1 MYKNLS
7 YLTLIAFLLVAC
19 SFQEPTNNAG
29 DPGTAAPATVAA
41 PEVQTEPDVTQ
52 VPLPTLLP
60 TPTESSEFAADV
72 LTETESEELP
82 VLDPVIQEADR
93 LLCEEIAASEAE
105 IKEMVEQGLDVT
117 ELIEALDEL
126 RDEVGTCLP

>member
-1 MYKNLS
+1 MYKKLS
-7 YLTLIAFLLVAC
+7 YLTLIALLLVAC

-41 PEVQTEPDVTQ
+41 PEVQTEADVTQ